1 MESNYLAEALL
12 FLFCLIFIVLEKSKF
27 IKIYELKYDQKMKI
41 LNAPNEVQWLLD
53 QPDPCEKLDLINLD
67 FVLLS
72 PQNLKL
78 LGKLKKCF
86 KNEEN
91 FMKALDS
98 VFTVKAED
106 LLINYFIPMARHN
119 FPHLIP
125 RIFYECAFNSNY
137 RCIKSLIKSDSF
149 INYKGQNILHLAA
162 KLDDLHLAKFVTLKT
177 EPFLH
182 LRDIYNQIPAVYIQ
196 SKELLTFFI
205 ERCSLESN
213 NSPFKLEIKAAIEH
227 ARLRLS
233 ENQDQSHLMRL
244 FGSPSYDNFINQIYV
259 EVKRNSILNDSYETI
274 NRITSWYNPNVQF
287 KFYIRFNGE
296 YGIDRNGLTL
306 EWLSLLLDSFFIPSE
321 INNNLP
327 LFEPVS
333 DDSNLYAPTNYHQP
347 AVYKFAG
354 SIIAEAIKRRLAI
367 KVEFIPSLYRKIYKI
382 EPFRI
387 DDMEIQCPQVY
398 KNILLLL
405 EQTEEAEFA
414 RKSLDL
420 SPSKAPKFIKKYVA
434 NNLYGKYRISL
445 NAFVTGIHARLPI
458 DLTSHYNP
466 NELKLFMKG
475 EENQISF
482 KDLKNIIR
490 FSTENPEKQGELLR
504 VLESFSSDQLMK
516 FFKFA
521 TGRNSVPY
529 GGLSCLP
536 SPINVQFIRFNSI
549 KALPIASTCSST
561 ITIPNSLTEKQ
572 LEHALI
578 YSIENCDTFELA

>member
-1 MESNYLAEALL
+1 
-12 FLFCLIFIVLEKSKF
+12 
-27 IKIYELKYDQKMKI
+27 MKI

-72 PQNLKL
+72 SQKL
-78 LGKLKKCF
+78 ELLSKLKKCF

-98 VFTVKAED
+98 AFTVKAED

-137 RCIKSLIKSDSF
+137 CCIKSLIKKDIF

-162 KLDDLHLAKFVTLKT
+162 KLDDLRLAQFITLKP

-182 LRDIYNQIPAVYIQ
+182 LRDSHNQTPTVYIQ
-196 SKELLTFFI
+196 SKELLMFFI
-205 ERCSLESN
+205 SRYSTELN

-233 ENQDQSHLMRL
+233 QDQDRSDFMRL
-244 FGSPSYDNFINQIYV
+244 FGTPNDDFIE
-259 EVKRNSILNDSYETI
+259 EVVFLKLNRNSILKDSYETI
-274 NRITSWYNPNVQF
+274 KRITSWYKPNLQF
-287 KFYIRFNGE
+287 EFYIRFNGE
-296 YGIDRNGLTL
+296 QGIDNSGLTL

-347 AVYKFAG
+347 SVYKFAG
-354 SIIAEAIKRRLAI
+354 SIIAEAIKRKMTI
-367 KVEFIPSLYRKIYKI
+367 KVEFIPSFYRKFYKI
-382 EPFRI
+382 EPFRV

-405 EQTEEAEFA
+405 EKPEEAEFA
-414 RKSLDL
+414 RKSLNL
-420 SPSKAPKFIKKYVA
+420 NPSKAQKFIKKYAA
-434 NNLYGKYRISL
+434 NNLYEKYRISL
-445 NAFVTGIHARLPI
+445 NAFVSGIHSRLPLE
-458 DLTSHYNP
+458 LTSHYNP

-475 EENQISF
+475 AENQISF
-482 KDLKNIIR
+482 KDLKGIIR
-490 FSTENPEKQGELLR
+490 FSTQNPEKEGELLK
-504 VLESFSSDQLMK
+504 VLETFSSDQLMK
-516 FFKFA
+516 FFRFA

-536 SPINVQFIRFNSI
+536 SPINVQFIRRFSSS
-549 KALPIASTCSST
+549 KAFPTASTCTSS
-561 ITIPNSLTEKQ
+561 IKIPISLTKAE

-578 YSIENCDTFELA
+578 YAIENCDTFELA